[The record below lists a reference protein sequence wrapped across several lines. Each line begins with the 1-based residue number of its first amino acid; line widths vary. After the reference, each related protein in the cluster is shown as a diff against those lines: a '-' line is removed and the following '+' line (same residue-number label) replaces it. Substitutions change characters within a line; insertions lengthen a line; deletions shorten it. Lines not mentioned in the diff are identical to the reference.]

1 MSNRWFNLAV
11 IVLWLVSMG
20 WLMTEKVAPPL
31 LVGERPPVLADD
43 APKARVPVAWQLM
56 LNDQALGWASTDT
69 VERPDQ
75 VIEMRNRVHLDRFP
89 LREIAPWLAK
99 LLDPDGRD
107 DQMEFDTDSRVELV
121 EGKLRGFRTTIT
133 LGDFQ
138 DAIRVHGTVEDQ
150 QLKLAMHA
158 GDFTYNTS
166 TDLYSGA
173 IGDALSPRARL
184 SKLRVGQ
191 TWTEPVYNP
200 LHPPNKPLQIMQ
212 AKVERREPIG
222 WNGQI
227 VNAAVVSYQNDSG
240 AEGGASP
247 ARARAWVADDGTVL
261 KQEVNL
267 LGVKLLFVR
276 LPHGRTVEP
285 SANPVETSAP

>member
-1 MSNRWFNLAV
+1 
-11 IVLWLVSMG
+11 
-20 WLMTEKVAPPL
+20 
-31 LVGERPPVLADD
+31 
-43 APKARVPVAWQLM
+43 M
-56 LNDQALGWASTDT
+56 LNDRPLGWASTDT

-75 VIEMRNRVHLDRFP
+75 VVEMRNRVHLDRFP

-107 DQMEFDTDSRVELV
+107 DQMEFDTDSRVELAD
-121 EGKLRGFRTTIT
+121 GKLLGFRTTIT

-138 DAIRVHGTVEDQ
+138 DAIRVHGTVEDER
-150 QLKLAMHA
+150 LNLAVHV

-173 IGDALSPRARL
+173 MIGDALSPRARL

-200 LHPPNKPLQIMQ
+200 LYPPNKPLQIMQ
-212 AKVERREPIG
+212 AKVERREPIV
-222 WNGQI
+222 WNRQI
-227 VNAAVVSYQNDSG
+227 VNAAVVFYQNDSG
-240 AEGGASP
+240 AEGTATP

-276 LPHGRTVEP
+276 LPPGRTVEP
-285 SANPVETSAP
+285 VAGPAETSAP